1 MDVTKLKG
9 KNKEIAEL
17 IGEEGFKKLAKQFG
31 GSKIYIP
38 TLSTLNRSEIS
49 DRLKQQY
56 NGNNAAE
63 LGKKYNISERT
74 VMRMIIKKST

>member
-1 MDVTKLKG
+1 MDVNKLKG

-17 IGEEGFKKLAKQFG
+17 IGEEGFTKLARKFG
-31 GSKIYIP
+31 SSKIYIP

-49 DRLKQQY
+49 DSLKRQY
-56 NGNNAAE
+56 NGSNAAE

-74 VMRMIIKKST
+74 VIRRITKKST

>member
-1 MDVTKLKG
+1 MDVSKLKG

-17 IGEEGFKKLAKQFG
+17 IGEEGLTRLAKQFG

-38 TLSTLNRSEIS
+38 TLSTLRRSEIIEELK
-49 DRLKQQY
+49 RLY

-63 LGKKYNISERT
+63 LGKKYKLSERT
-74 VMRMIIKKST
+74 VIRMIMKKST

>member
-1 MDVTKLKG
+1 MDVSKLKG

-17 IGEEGFKKLAKQFG
+17 IGEEGFMRLVFKYG
-31 GSKIYIP
+31 GSYVYIP
-38 TLSTLNRSEIS
+38 TLSTLKRSEIS
-49 DRLKQQY
+49 EELKRQY

-74 VMRMIIKKST
+74 VIRMITKKPT

>member
-1 MDVTKLKG
+1 MDVSKLKG

-17 IGEEGFKKLAKQFG
+17 VGEEGLIRLAKQFG

-38 TLSTLNRSEIS
+38 TLSTLRRSEIA
-49 DRLKQQY
+49 DELKRQY

-63 LGKKYNISERT
+63 LGKKYKLSERT
-74 VMRMIIKKST
+74 VIRMIMKKST

>member
-1 MDVTKLKG
+1 MDVSKLKG

-17 IGEEGFKKLAKQFG
+17 IGEEGLMRLAKQFG

-38 TLSTLNRSEIS
+38 TLSTLRRSEITEE
-49 DRLKQQY
+49 LKRQY

-63 LGKKYNISERT
+63 LGKKYKLSERT
-74 VMRMIIKKST
+74 VIRMIMKKST

>member
-1 MDVTKLKG
+1 MDISKLKG

-17 IGEEGFKKLAKQFG
+17 IGEEGLTKLAKQFG

-38 TLSTLNRSEIS
+38 TLSTLNRIEIS
-49 DRLKQQY
+49 DKLKRQY
-56 NGNNAAE
+56 NGDNAAE

-74 VMRMIIKKST
+74 VIRMVTKKST